1 VGEKTFQGFDGT
13 CATDLQDR
21 HIDRS
26 LTAVVVVS
34 AVMVHNSFW
43 KGNDVHRDNVLS
55 NVLLGHHSSV
65 ENIVH
70 FYSSIMTIYRA
81 WEK

>member
-1 VGEKTFQGFDGT
+1 
-13 CATDLQDR
+13 
-21 HIDRS
+21 
-26 LTAVVVVS
+26 
-34 AVMVHNSFW
+34 VMVHNSFW

-65 ENIVH
+65 ETIVH